1 MRPIS
6 IFQLCLVFLIFG
18 IVSCGKETTTS
29 KNMEQIYQE
38 EGVPVKTVIV
48 KPALFE
54 TELSYYAVLSGIEE
68 SYAIAMVND
77 RVEKILVSVGD
88 YVKKDQVLMT
98 FPTDNPSAQYY
109 QAQIALDNAK
119 IAYRRMENLFKTGG
133 LSQQELDNSKAGYDV
148 AEANWNAV
156 RQSVKV
162 KAPISGYVTKVNVR
176 ESDNVNRDDQ
186 LFTISKTD
194 KLKARVWVAESEIKD
209 LKKGM
214 PAYAVWNDAIITGKV
229 VQVNMAMNQKVQAF
243 GAVVEFINPDN
254 RLTCGITADVKI
266 KTYSNPE
273 VIVTERKN
281 ILNDQDGAYT
291 FIVNNGIAK
300 KMPVIIGKEDGIDV
314 EIIDGLKPGDQLV
327 VEGQLLLKHDI
338 KVKII
343 N

>member
-1 MRPIS
+1 MKLMQTFP
-6 IFQLCLVFLIFG
+6 LCLVCLIFVM
-18 IVSCGKETTTS
+18 ISCGKETTTS

-68 SYAIAMVND
+68 SYATAMVDD
-77 RVEKILVSVGD
+77 RVEKILVAVGD

-119 IAYRRMENLFKTGG
+119 IAYRRIENLFKTGG
-133 LSQQELDNSKAGYDV
+133 ISQQELDNSKASYDV

-194 KLKARVWVAESEIKD
+194 KLKAKVWVAESEIKNI
-209 LKKGM
+209 KKGL
-214 PAYAVWNDAIITGKV
+214 PAYAAWNDSIITGKV
-229 VQVNMAMNQKVQAF
+229 VQVDMAMNQEVQAF
-243 GAVVEFINPDN
+243 GAVLEFINPDN
-254 RLTCGITADVKI
+254 CLSCGITADVKI

-281 ILNDQDGAYT
+281 ILNDQDGAYI
-291 FIVNNGIAK
+291 FVVNNGIAK
-300 KMPVIIGKEDGIDV
+300 KIPIKIGKEEGIDV
-314 EIIDGLKPGDQLV
+314 EIIDGLKPGDELV

-338 KVKII
+338 KVKTI